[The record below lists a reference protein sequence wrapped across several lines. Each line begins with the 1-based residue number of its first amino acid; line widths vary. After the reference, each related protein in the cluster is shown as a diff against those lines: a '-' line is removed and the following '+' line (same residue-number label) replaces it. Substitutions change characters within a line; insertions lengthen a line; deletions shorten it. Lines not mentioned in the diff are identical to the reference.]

1 MMRESAKRVLRT
13 AQTFVPALAD
23 IKAVA
28 QDRLSRMTGKPF
40 ESDFCALRLFGG
52 EGGRLHLDIGAN
64 RGQSITAIR
73 ICADR
78 PRIISFEPNP
88 KLAAAL
94 KRRFGGVEGLRIE
107 PVGLGSEEGEFELHI
122 PSYRGYVFDGLASTD
137 REMAA
142 SWLNPRTLVGFDPAK
157 LSIESVRC
165 RIRTLDSFNLA
176 PFFMKLDVQGSEL
189 RALQGGAQTLER
201 HRPVLLI
208 EWPEPE
214 VAGWLSERGYRPYA
228 FDGRERFRRDQ
239 RGDLNTFFMTDDKA
253 ALVASNVD

>member
-1 MMRESAKRVLRT
+1 MMKESAKRVLRT

-28 QDRLSRMTGKPF
+28 QDRLSRLTGKPF
-40 ESDFCALRLFGG
+40 ESDFCALRLFDG
-52 EGGRLHLDIGAN
+52 
-64 RGQSITAIR
+64 ITAIR

-94 KRRFGGVEGLRIE
+94 KRRFAGVEGLRIE
-107 PVGLGSEEGEFELHI
+107 PVGLGTEEGEFELHI

-157 LSIESVRC
+157 LTIESVRC

-214 VAGWLSERGYRPYA
+214 VASWLSARGYRPYA
-228 FDGRERFRRDQ
+228 FDGR
-239 RGDLNTFFMTDDKA
+239 
-253 ALVASNVD
+253 